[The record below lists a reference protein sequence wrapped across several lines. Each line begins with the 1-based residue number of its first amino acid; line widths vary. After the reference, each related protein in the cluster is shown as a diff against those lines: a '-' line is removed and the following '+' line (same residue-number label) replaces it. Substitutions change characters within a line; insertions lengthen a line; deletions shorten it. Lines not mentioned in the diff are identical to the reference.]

1 MKRNIFAICD
11 LEEEYAKNFMEYLN
25 QKKNI
30 PFEIRAFT
38 TRQGFVEFAKS
49 NRVELLLISERTM
62 CPEIRGLEIGRIVI
76 LSEGTHSPEQER
88 YPSVY
93 KYQSSSDVVREVMA
107 CYGNS
112 SRTTAEAWPVLK
124 KKTRVLGVYSPLRR
138 CLKTSFALTLGQIL
152 ARKQAVLYLNLEEYS
167 GFEQLMQTE
176 FRSTLSDLLYY
187 LKQENQNL
195 IHQMNGMV
203 MTAGNLDYIPPA
215 RTPWDVKGVERK
227 EWDLLLD
234 HIEAETAY
242 EIILLDLGSETEE
255 TFGLLERCER
265 IYMPVLSDRVSL
277 CKIAQFEEL
286 LKIRGMPRIAGKIV
300 KVQPPCHRDENRSES
315 YVSGLVFSELG
326 DYVKAV
332 LRKEAR
338 GGVS

>member
-1 MKRNIFAICD
+1 MNKNIFAICD

-25 QKKNI
+25 QKRNI

-62 CPEIRGLEIGRIVI
+62 CPEIRGLDIGRIII
-76 LSEGTHSPEQER
+76 LSEGVHSQEHDR

-93 KYQSSSDVVREVMA
+93 KYQSSAEVVREVMA
-107 CYGNS
+107 CYGQN
-112 SRTTAEAWPVLK
+112 SRTAAEAWPVLK
-124 KKTRVLGVYSPLRR
+124 KKTKILGVYSPLRR

-152 ARKQAVLYLNLEEYS
+152 AGRQAVLYLNLEEYS

-203 MTAGNLDYIPPA
+203 MTAGNLDYIPPV
-215 RTPWDVKGVERK
+215 RTPWDIKSVSLK
-227 EWDLLLD
+227 EWNLLLD
-234 HIEAETAY
+234 HIVAETAY
-242 EIILLDLGSETEE
+242 ETLLLDLGCETEE

-265 IYMPVLSDRVSL
+265 IYMPVLKDRVSQ

-286 LKIRGMPRIAGKIV
+286 LKNRGMPQISGKIV
-300 KVQPPCHRDENRSES
+300 KVQPPCHRDENRNEP

-332 LRKEAR
+332 LRKER
-338 GGVS
+338 PGGAS